1 VALFPHPDAAMVAS
15 RRSRTLFPHAQRY
28 LIAGVLALIPL
39 WVTWIVFNFL
49 VDQLSALGRPWVHA
63 LAAGADRVAP
73 GIADILVHPWFEWAL
88 GILLMLVL
96 IYLLGWGTTHVI
108 GRRLIGTLEG
118 LLDRIPLVKAI
129 YGGTK
134 KFVSAFQA
142 PPQGVQRV
150 VLVHFPSDGMKTV
163 AFVTNTVIDRET
175 GRELA
180 ILYVPTTP
188 NPTSGY
194 TEIVPVDR
202 LTPTDWT
209 IEEAMRF
216 VISGGTSA
224 PGGIAYGE
232 RAPGAVALE
241 SLKGLSGHND

>member
-1 VALFPHPDAAMVAS
+1 MTFS
-15 RRSRTLFPHAQRY
+15 RRSTRMLFPHAQRY

-49 VDQLSALGRPWVHA
+49 LDQLSALGRPWVQA
-63 LAAGADRVAP
+63 LAVGADSLAP
-73 GIADILVHPWFEWAL
+73 GIAGILVHPWFEWAL
-88 GILLMLVL
+88 GIALMLVL

-108 GRRLIGTLEG
+108 GRRLIGMLEG
-118 LLDRIPLVKAI
+118 LVDRIPLVKAI

-134 KFVSAFQA
+134 KFVSAFQT
-142 PPQGVQRV
+142 PLEGVQRV

-163 AFVTNTVIDRET
+163 AFVTNTVTDRET

-180 ILYVPTTP
+180 ILYIPTTP

-194 TEIVPVDR
+194 TEIVPVER

-209 IEEAMRF
+209 LEDAMRF
-216 VISGGTSA
+216 IITGGTSA
-224 PGGIAYGE
+224 PAPIAYGE
-232 RAPGAVALE
+232 HAPGQARRE
-241 SLKGLSGHND
+241 SL